1 MLLQTEN
8 LQRHYATRGEV
19 VKALDGVSLAI
30 AEGEVMALVGASGSG
45 KSTLLNLLGG
55 LDRPT
60 GGAFYFR
67 GHNVAEFDSRA
78 LAAHRRKDVGMVFQS
93 FNLIARMSALENV
106 QLPMLF
112 DGLGKAEREERARR
126 LLESVGLAARA
137 THTPD
142 ELSGGEQQ
150 RVAIARALANSP
162 ALILADEPTGNL
174 DSATAAEIL
183 DLLLSLNRRQGKTLL
198 LVTHEEQVARLAAR
212 RIQLRDGQVVEPT

>member
-1 MLLQTEN
+1 MLIRTEN
-8 LQRHYATRGEV
+8 LQRHYVTRGGA
-19 VKALDGVSLAI
+19 VKALDGASLTV
-30 AEGEVMALVGASGSG
+30 AEGEVVALVGASGSG

-55 LDRPT
+55 LDRST

-67 GHNVAEFDSRA
+67 DRNVAEFDSRA

-93 FNLIARMSALENV
+93 FNLIGRMTALENV
-106 QLPMLF
+106 LLPMLF
-112 DGLGKAEREERARR
+112 DGLGKAERQERGMR

-137 THTPD
+137 AHKPD

-174 DSATAAEIL
+174 DSATATEIL
-183 DLLLSLNRRQGKTLL
+183 DLLVSLNRQQGKTLL
-198 LVTHEEQVARLAAR
+198 LVTHDELVARLASR
-212 RIQLRDGQVVEPT
+212 RIQLRDGRVVGES